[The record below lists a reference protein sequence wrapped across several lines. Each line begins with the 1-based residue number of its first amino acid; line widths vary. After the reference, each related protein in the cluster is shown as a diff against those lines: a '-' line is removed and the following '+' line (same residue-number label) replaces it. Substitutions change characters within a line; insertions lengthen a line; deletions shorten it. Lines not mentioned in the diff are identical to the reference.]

1 MRRVKPMGRTASRVA
16 GLAIL
21 ASSLLFLGFVGLGPR
36 TGAYRTLTVLTGS
49 MDPTIPP
56 GAMVVVT
63 PVEPQDLRVGDVITY
78 QTPVGD
84 RRVVT
89 HRIVDIPRPGP
100 NPVVQTKGDANN
112 AVDPWLARLDQ
123 APAWRVHT
131 VIPFAGRVINFT
143 RSDTVRRTTTLLVP
157 AMLALTWLADIWRT
171 APVPGAPGPLP
182 RPVPLPAPGTGPLTP
197 VSAPSAPPRRP
208 GRRPEPVVAPIALF
222 ALAGGLLWLAG
233 TRASGRRSFLLR
245 WAGAGGH
252 AR

>member
-1 MRRVKPMGRTASRVA
+1 MRRVKRMGRTASRVA

-56 GAMVVVT
+56 GAMVVVK
-63 PVEPQDLRVGDVITY
+63 PVDPQDLRVGDVITY

-131 VIPFAGRVINFT
+131 VVPFAGRLINLT
-143 RSDTVRRTTTLLVP
+143 RSDAVRRTTTLLVP
-157 AMLALTWLADIWRT
+157 ALLALTWLADIWRT

-182 RPVPLPAPGTGPLTP
+182 RPVPLPALAP
-197 VSAPSAPPRRP
+197 APSARPRRP
-208 GRRPEPVVAPIALF
+208 DGRPEPVVVPIAAF
-222 ALAGGLLWLAG
+222 ALAGALLWLAG

-245 WAGAGGH
+245 WAGSGGH
-252 AR
+252 AH